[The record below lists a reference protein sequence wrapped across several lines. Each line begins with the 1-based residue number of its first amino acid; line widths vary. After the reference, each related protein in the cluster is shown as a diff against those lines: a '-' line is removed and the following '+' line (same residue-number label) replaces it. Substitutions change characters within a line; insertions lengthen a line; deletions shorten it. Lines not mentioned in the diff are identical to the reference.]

1 MILTFNP
8 MTMNEGRPLSIPVIL
23 GITRKG
29 RMSAH
34 AARGTLM
41 NRHAEKT
48 VKDAHALEG
57 EVIASIHYCP
67 GCGKVEAEI
76 ESPDQ

>member
-1 MILTFNP
+1 MGCPNC
-8 MTMNEGRPLSIPVIL
+8 
-23 GITRKG
+23 
-29 RMSAH
+29 
-34 AARGTLM
+34 GTLM
-41 NRHAEKT
+41 NRHAEKP